1 MPVIESPELE
11 TVRRKANFNLT
22 LECDA
27 TQSHNT
33 SHICEAELSSQWYSD
48 SLLLNILHNHIA
60 ALASEKTYGK
70 IYCKYNIIEWY
81 IGNDRF

>member
-1 MPVIESPELE
+1 MIESPELA
-11 TVRRKANFNLT
+11 TVRWKANFNLT

-33 SHICEAELSSQWYSD
+33 GHICEAELSSQGYSN
-48 SLLLNILHNHIA
+48 SLLLNILRKYIA

-70 IYCKYNIIEWY
+70 KYCEI
-81 IGNDRF
+81 